1 MPTVY
6 AGRYLHIDLAAGAVA
21 TLPIDDADV
30 RRFLLGSGY
39 AAKLFHDM
47 LDPALAWDDPAS
59 PLLIFNGLLSGAFA
73 PTGCRSAWC
82 ARSPLTGIWGE
93 SNMGG
98 HWGAELRFA
107 GYDGLMITGR
117 AERPVYLWIDGTGT
131 VGDWEPSRRDRP
143 EQLRIELRAADHLW
157 GHNHYHVFDQVRAET
172 DPKARVACIGLAGE
186 RRVRYAGVMQGGIGH
201 ARTAGRTGIGAV
213 MGSKNLKAI
222 AVRGK
227 ERPHYFDANGFR
239 DVVKARNAQ
248 IKDGAYGL
256 SMLGTAGSVPN
267 AEKYGD
273 LPLGNWQG
281 GSWPEALQ
289 VSGQRIAETIFEKH
303 TFCFACPIGCG
314 KTVQIDRGPY
324 AGTQGHGP
332 EYETLGGFGGLLLNA
347 DLDSICHVNMLC
359 NDYGI
364 DTISASACIAF
375 AVEAVEQGLLS
386 REDVDGLDLTWGN
399 AGAIVTCVHKI
410 GQREGLGDLLAEGVR
425 SMADRL
431 GPAARRLAMHVK
443 GLEMPYHDPRAF
455 VSMGPGYATANR
467 GACHMETMTYY
478 EGYGIEIP
486 GVVFRPGADHWQARL
501 DSQGSGVM
509 AARYQDFQSVWN
521 PLGLCKFIERGLIGP
536 AELAELVNQALGWGW
551 SAEEVMLTG
560 ERIFNLKRLINAA
573 YGVTAA
579 DDVLPERL
587 AAEPRPSGGAAGVLP
602 DMALMMAEYFAARGW
617 NSTTG
622 TPSQQRLA
630 ELGLAQYNAPT
641 IVSVG
646 ATDANR

>member
-1 MPTVY
+1 MPPVY
-6 AGRYLHIDLAAGAVA
+6 AGKYLQIDLSTGDV
-21 TLPIDDADV
+21 TPHTIDGQAV
-30 RRFLLGSGY
+30 RRFLLGSGF
-39 AAKLFHDM
+39 AAKLFHDT
-47 LDPALAWDDPAS
+47 LNPELAWDDPAS

-107 GYDGLMITGR
+107 GYDGLVITGR

-131 VGDWEPSRRDRP
+131 VGDRP
-143 EQLRIELRAADHLW
+143 EQFSASSGRSPTEPVCIELRDASHLW

-172 DPKARVACIGLAGE
+172 DPKAQVACIGLAGE
-186 RRVRYAGVMQGGIGH
+186 RLVRYAGVMQGGIAH
-201 ARTAGRTGIGAV
+201 ARTAGRTGMGAV

-227 ERPHYFDANGFR
+227 ERPEYYDTKGFR
-239 DVVKARNAQ
+239 DVVKAQNAQ

-267 AEKYGD
+267 AEKHGD
-273 LPLGNWQG
+273 LPLRNWQG
-281 GSWPEALQ
+281 GSWPEAVQ
-289 VSGQRIAETIFEKH
+289 ISGQRIAETIFAKH

-314 KTVQIDRGPY
+314 KTVRIANGPY

-332 EYETLGGFGGLLLNA
+332 EYETLGGFGGLLLNS
-347 DLDSICHVNMLC
+347 DLDSIAHANMLC

-364 DTISASACIAF
+364 DTISASACIAM
-375 AVEAVEQGLLS
+375 AVEAAERGLLS
-386 REDVDGLDLTWGN
+386 SEDGDGLDLAWGN
-399 AGAIVTCVHKI
+399 AEAIVACVHKI
-410 GQREGLGDLLAEGVR
+410 GRREGLGDLLADGVR
-425 SMADRL
+425 RMAERL
-431 GPAARRLAMHVK
+431 GPAAAPLAIHVK

-455 VSMGPGYATANR
+455 VSMAPGYATANR

-486 GVVFRPGADHWQARL
+486 GVVFRPGADQWQARL
-501 DSQGSGVM
+501 DSQGSGAM
-509 AARYQDFQSVWN
+509 AVRYQDFQSVFN

-536 AELAELVNQALGWGW
+536 AELAELVNAALGWDWTG
-551 SAEEVMLTG
+551 EEVLLTG

-579 DDVLPERL
+579 DDVLPQRL
-587 AAEPRPSGGAAGVLP
+587 ATQPRPSGGAAGVLP
-602 DMALMMAEYFAARGW
+602 DMALMTSEYYAARGW
-617 NSTTG
+617 DPATGAPTPERLTT
-622 TPSQQRLA
+622 
-630 ELGLAQYNAPT
+630 LGLA
-641 IVSVG
+641 
-646 ATDANR
+646 

>member
-1 MPTVY
+1 MPHVY
-6 AGRYLHIDLAAGAVA
+6 AGQYLHIDLTAREITTHA
-21 TLPIDDADV
+21 INDADV

-39 AAKLFHDM
+39 AAKLFHDA
-47 LDPALAWDDPAS
+47 LNPELAWDDPAS
-59 PLLIFNGLLSGAFA
+59 PLLIFNGLLSGTFA

-107 GYDGLMITGR
+107 GYDGLVITGR
-117 AERPVYLWIDGTGT
+117 AERPVYLWIDEAGS
-131 VGDWEPSRRDRP
+131 VGDRP
-143 EQLRIELRAADHLW
+143 EQVNIELRAADHLW

-172 DPKARVACIGLAGE
+172 DPKAQVACIGLAGE
-186 RRVRYAGVMQGGIGH
+186 RLVRYAGVMQGGIGH

-213 MGSKNLKAI
+213 LGSKNLKAI

-227 ERPHYFDANGFR
+227 ERPEYHDAKGFR
-239 DVVKARNAQ
+239 DVVKTRNAQ

-273 LPLGNWQG
+273 LPLRNWQG

-289 VSGQRIAETIFEKH
+289 ISGQRIAESIFERH

-314 KTVQIDRGPY
+314 KTVQIDDGPY

-332 EYETLGGFGGLLLNA
+332 EYETLGGFGGLLLNS
-347 DLDSICHVNMLC
+347 DLDSICHINMLC

-375 AVEAVEQGLLS
+375 AIEAAELGLLS
-386 REDVDGLDLTWGN
+386 SDEVDGLELTWGN
-399 AGAIVTCVHKI
+399 AEAIMACVHKI
-410 GQREGLGDLLAEGVR
+410 GRREGLGYFLAEGVR
-425 SMADRL
+425 RMAERL
-431 GPAARRLAMHVK
+431 GPAAAPLAAHVK

-486 GVVFRPGADHWQARL
+486 GVVFRPGADQWQARL
-501 DSQGSGVM
+501 GSQDSGAM
-509 AARYQDFQSVWN
+509 AARYQDFQSVYN
-521 PLGLCKFIERGLIGP
+521 PLGLCKFIERGLMGP

-551 SAEEVMLTG
+551 TGQEVMQTG
-560 ERIFNLKRLINAA
+560 ERIFNLKRLINAV
-573 YGVTAA
+573 YGLTAA

-587 AAEPRPSGGAAGVLP
+587 ATQPRPSGGAAGVLP
-602 DMALMMAEYFAARGW
+602 DMDLMMAEYYEARGW
-617 NSTTG
+617 DPASG
-622 TPSQQRLA
+622 APSPDRLA
-630 ELGLAQYNAPT
+630 ALSLA
-641 IVSVG
+641 
-646 ATDANR
+646 

>member
-1 MPTVY
+1 MPSVY
-6 AGRYLHIDLAAGAVA
+6 AGKYLQIDLSTGEVTVQA
-21 TLPIDDADV
+21 IDDADV

-39 AAKLFHDM
+39 AAKLFHDT
-47 LDPALAWDDPAS
+47 LQPDRAWDDPAS
-59 PLLIFNGLLSGAFA
+59 PLLIFNGLLSGTFA

-107 GYDGLMITGR
+107 GYDGLVITGR
-117 AERPVYLWIDGTGT
+117 AERPIYLWIDGTGT

-143 EQLRIELRAADHLW
+143 EQSQGSSGRSPTVPAAAELRDAGHLW

-172 DPKARVACIGLAGE
+172 DAKAQVACIGLAGE
-186 RRVRYAGVMQGGIGH
+186 RLVRYAGVMQGGIEH
-201 ARTAGRTGIGAV
+201 ARTAGRTGMGAV
-213 MGSKNLKAI
+213 LGSKNLKAI

-227 ERPHYFDANGFR
+227 ERPAYHDAKRFR
-239 DVVKARNAQ
+239 DLVKAQNAQ

-267 AEKYGD
+267 TEKYGD
-273 LPLGNWQG
+273 LPLRNWQD

-289 VSGQRIAETIFEKH
+289 ISGQRIAETIFERH

-314 KTVQIDRGPY
+314 KTVRIDDGPY

-347 DLDSICHVNMLC
+347 DLDSIAHINMLC

-364 DTISASACIAF
+364 DTISASACIAM
-375 AVEAVEQGLLS
+375 AVEAHELGLLS
-386 REDVDGLDLTWGN
+386 RNDVDGLDLAWGN
-399 AGAIVTCVHKI
+399 AAAIVACVHKI
-410 GQREGLGDLLAEGVR
+410 GQREGLGDLLAEGARRMVE
-425 SMADRL
+425 RL

-455 VSMGPGYATANR
+455 VSMAAGYATANR

-501 DSQGSGVM
+501 DSQGSGAM
-509 AARYQDFQSVWN
+509 AARYQDFQSVYN

-536 AELAELVNQALGWGW
+536 AELAELVNQALGWNWTG
-551 SAEEVMLTG
+551 EDVMLTG

-587 AAEPRPSGGAAGVLP
+587 ATQPRPSGGAAGVLP
-602 DMALMMAEYFAARGW
+602 NMALMMGEYYAARGW
-617 NSTTG
+617 DPASG
-622 TPSQQRLA
+622 VPRPDRLA
-630 ELGLAQYNAPT
+630 ALSLA
-641 IVSVG
+641 
-646 ATDANR
+646 